1 MFRPGIDSLADG
13 EALEYSADAYVMYH
27 TMSAEWPCL
36 SLDVVPDMLGTGR
49 SKVRRCLLMLPRPS
63 LMLLHTAVPT
73 VLLLC
78 GRNSS

>member
-1 MFRPGIDSLADG
+1 MFRPGIDSLAEG

-49 SKVRRCLLMLPRPS
+49 SKVRPAL
-63 LMLLHTAVPT
+63 
-73 VLLLC
+73 
-78 GRNSS
+78 